1 MASSLKTDCTVSS
14 YEEADDAPTYF
25 NVANEL
31 KEKELTLSDSMYA
44 VIDKDMKSEDST
56 YDKLNKVMENDED
69 KKSLSE
75 SLCDKR
81 FLCLLVAIIVTIVTS
96 CACFLLAFLQISQLR
111 SETAS
116 LQVCINIKD

>member
-1 MASSLKTDCTVSS
+1 MASSLKTDCTASS